1 MKNKLY
7 LKQIV
12 QQLERE
18 YPNSAMVVGT
28 ESKEEDSPYVFII
41 IDDDNMYFGSQIPDS
56 ENVKIKQL
64 EIEKISRIFFV
75 GPKLSVQLKGGLFE
89 MLIHTQEEALRSLCK
104 EFKSIKNKE
113 ISVPTGKIMDLDLQ
127 ERVIPEPVYAHLR
140 TDISPFGLQKQSLTN
155 SGEYKGLA
163 QAVKH
168 SDIHD
173 VVEATRLFSLDETQ
187 NDIQKEE
194 PTEPTYKTL
203 EEMLKNASVDEYET
217 ETIQPEALKGVVSE
231 EEYEVESKKDILIP
245 TGEHPVVKP
254 DKALS
259 KKEKKELEKKRKKEE
274 KEEEEY
280 YKKGHPILATLLIL
294 VLLFVGYLGVAYIL
308 KVNNIAN
315 LPLDNWVDEG
325 VRMASQLLQQLGLT
339 AN

>member
-28 ESKEEDSPYVFII
+28 ESNEEDSPYVFVI
-41 IDDDNMYFGSQIPDS
+41 IDDDHMYFGAQVPES
-56 ENVKIKQL
+56 ENVKVKRL

-75 GPKLSVQLKGGLFE
+75 GAKLSIQLKNGLFE
-89 MLIHTQEEALRSLCK
+89 MVIHTQEEALRSLCK

-113 ISVPTGKIMDLDLQ
+113 ITVPTGNIMDLDLQ
-127 ERVIPEPVYAHLR
+127 ERVIPEPVYSHLR
-140 TDISPFGLQKQSLTN
+140 TDISPFGLQKQNLSN
-155 SGEYKGLA
+155 SGEHKGLA

-173 VVEATRLFSLDETQ
+173 VIEATRLFSTSDPMVEAE
-187 NDIQKEE
+187 NEE
-194 PTEPTYKTL
+194 ENKPAYKTL
-203 EEMLKNASVDEYET
+203 EEMLKGESLDEPEVVDANT
-217 ETIQPEALKGVVSE
+217 KDVVGDTTK
-231 EEYEVESKKDILIP
+231 EEYELESKKDILIP

-254 DKALS
+254 EKPLS
-259 KKEKKELEKKRKKEE
+259 KKEKKALDKKRKKEE

-280 YKKGHPILATLLIL
+280 YKSGHPILVSLLIL
-294 VLLFVGYLGVAYIL
+294 VLLFVGYLVVAYAL
-308 KVNNIAN
+308 KVNNIVTD
-315 LPLDNWVDEG
+315 LPLNNWVDEG
-325 VRMASQLLQQLGLT
+325 VRAVLQLLGLST
-339 AN
+339 N